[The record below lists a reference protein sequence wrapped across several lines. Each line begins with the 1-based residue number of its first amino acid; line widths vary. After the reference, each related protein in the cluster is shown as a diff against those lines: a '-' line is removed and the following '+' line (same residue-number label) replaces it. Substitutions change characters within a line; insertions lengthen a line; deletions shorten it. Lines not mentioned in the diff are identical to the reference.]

1 MAKDSLARGARTA
14 TFMGGTP
21 DKDAAVELAKGIVA
35 EECEHGTSTDKTC
48 ILCQQQQKELEELVK
63 KPELKSIEELAAIY
77 EPMND
82 RILLRR
88 VTDENRRSVQLADA
102 FKLESDLGVV
112 IAVGTGM
119 LVNGQLVPIPLKLGD
134 KVRVGHY
141 NIEDIEIEGE
151 TLMLVSAYD
160 ARLKIKQ

>member
-1 MAKDSLARGARTA
+1 MAKDSLAQGARSA

-21 DKDAAVELAKGIVA
+21 DKDSPVEFAEGMVAVEEALQQIA
-35 EECEHGTSTDKTC
+35 CEHGVTGSC
-48 ILCQQQQKELEELVK
+48 VLCDRPEIA
-63 KPELKSIEELAAIY
+63 KPEPKSLPELAALY

-82 RILLRR
+82 RVLLRR
-88 VTDENRRSVQLADA
+88 VTDENKNLIQIPDS
-102 FKLESDLGVV
+102 FKIDSDLGVV
-112 IAVGTGM
+112 IAVGSGM

-141 NIEDIEIEGE
+141 NVEDIEVEGE

-160 ARLKIKQ
+160 VRLKIKA